1 MSATRKQIT
10 FDLSQEKLKLFY
22 PRGSSQSENFY
33 KKAYSDIQKFML
45 KNGFSHRQY
54 SVYVSKKGLSQA
66 EVNMLCDSISRV
78 FPWIGNCINEIDI
91 TAIGKNYSL
100 KQRIMQGCNE
110 AQKNISNSEVK
121 ETTMNMTV
129 FTAFDE
135 DYEYEEEEPEL

>member
-45 KNGFSHRQY
+45 KNGFAHRQY
-54 SVYVSKKGLSQA
+54 SVYVSNEGFSQSDIN
-66 EVNMLCDSISRV
+66 ELCDSISRA
-78 FPWIGNCINEIDI
+78 FPWIGNCINEMDI

-100 KQRIMQGCNE
+100 KPRIMQGCNE
-110 AQKNISNSEVK
+110 VLRVISNNEVK
-121 ETTMNMTV
+121 ETTMNMAG
-129 FTAFDE
+129 FTAFD
-135 DYEYEEEEPEL
+135 DGYEYDEEEPEL